1 MITAQIKNCAS
12 KLIDQAHQAIEAYNS
27 SDPFP
32 ERILVLDPPPSTWA
46 QGDDDHAV
54 LQELVGL
61 RDMIKKVLD
70 AKHPDRH
77 AAVFEIQQRTS
88 TISQLLGNS
97 D

>member
-12 KLIDQAHQAIEAYNS
+12 KLIDQAHQAVEAYNT

-32 ERILVLDPPPSTWA
+32 ERIVLSDPPPATWA

-54 LQELVGL
+54 MEELVRL
-61 RDMIKKVLD
+61 HDVIKKALN

-77 AAVFEIQQRTS
+77 AAVFEIKQCTS
-88 TISQLLGNS
+88 TISELLGS
-97 D
+97 PD